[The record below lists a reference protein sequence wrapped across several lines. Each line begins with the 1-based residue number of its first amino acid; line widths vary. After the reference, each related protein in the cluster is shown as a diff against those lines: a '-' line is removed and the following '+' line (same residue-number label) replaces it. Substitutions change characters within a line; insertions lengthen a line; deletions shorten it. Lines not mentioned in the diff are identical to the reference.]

1 MTLNENISDS
11 VPESGDF
18 NSYVGAASG
27 ILKGISLNPNSNLC
41 KNFTSN
47 LNSIDKTQHE
57 ITCMTWVNNTQQDE
71 ILVGLKNGTFRTFSV
86 NDKKYCDSLKYVSD
100 DHVSDK
106 MIGIASYQDSIL
118 TAAES
123 GKISKVKKNSRVSK
137 IIEISFF
144 DFFENNELIECV

>member
-1 MTLNENISDS
+1 MTLNENITEL

-123 GKISKVKKNSRVSK
+123 GRISKIKKNSGVSK
-137 IIEISFF
+137 RSSS
-144 DFFENNELIECV
+144 DCELIECV

>member
-1 MTLNENISDS
+1 MKQNTKPPFSEKKSDK
-11 VPESGDF
+11 D
-18 NSYVGAASG
+18 
-27 ILKGISLNPNSNLC
+27 KNSNLC

-100 DHVSDK
+100 DHASDK

-123 GKISKVKKNSRVSK
+123 GKISKIVLEFLKLLKDTRT
-137 IIEISFF
+137 
-144 DFFENNELIECV
+144 LIEN